1 MDTITLVKHVYLF
14 LLLVVAGLAQ
24 PVERL
29 TAEREVL
36 GSLSRTRLTLRVL
49 KYLRNKSTSFAVQA
63 ARSSR
68 GSDDHVKWWSRV
80 QLET

>member
-1 MDTITLVKHVYLF
+1 MFIFFY
-14 LLLVVAGLAQ
+14 LVVAGLAQ

-29 TAEREVL
+29 KAEREVL
-36 GSLSRTRLTLRVL
+36 GSLSRTRLTLRLL

>member
-1 MDTITLVKHVYLF
+1 MDTITQVKHVYLS

-36 GSLSRTRLTLRVL
+36 GSSSRTRLTLRVL

>member
-1 MDTITLVKHVYLF
+1 MDTITLVKHVYLS

-36 GSLSRTRLTLRVL
+36 GSLSRTRLALRVL
-49 KYLRNKSTSFAVQA
+49 KYVRNKSTSFAVQE